1 MNIEFTARRA
11 RIHIGV
17 KELFEKKLEKLEKVL
32 PPDVQ
37 AHVILR
43 GENKGVSLEVTVV
56 GRHRTWTATEAGVD
70 QEAMAY
76 DVLDRI
82 EAQIRKTKAKVK
94 EGKKRSP
101 SVAKAGK
108 RAAEEA
114 EVEAEAP
121 KSRPAAALRPEKV
134 VARPTFEEDALHKFV
149 KWNRDVM
156 VYRDPSDETFRVL
169 YRRRDGTIGLLIP
182 T

>member
-1 MNIEFTARRA
+1 MNIEFTSRRA
-11 RIHIGV
+11 RLHSGV
-17 KELFEKKLEKLEKVL
+17 KELVEKKLQKLEKIL

-56 GRHRTWTATEAGVD
+56 GRQRTWTATEAGTD
-70 QEAMAY
+70 QEAMSY
-76 DVLDRI
+76 DVLERI

-94 EGKKRSP
+94 EEKKHQP
-101 SVAKAGK
+101 SVIKAAKGADEEP
-108 RAAEEA
+108 AEE
-114 EVEAEAP
+114 P
-121 KSRPAAALRPEKV
+121 KGRPAAALKAEKV
-134 VARPTFEEDALHKFV
+134 VARPTFEEDALHKFQ

-156 VYRDPSDETFRVL
+156 VYRDPADESFRVL

>member
-1 MNIEFTARRA
+1 MNIEFTSRRA
-11 RIHIGV
+11 RLNVRV
-17 KELFEKKLEKLEKVL
+17 KELFEKKLGKLDKVL

-56 GRHRTWTATEAGVD
+56 GRQRTWTATEAGVD
-70 QEAMAY
+70 QEALAH
-76 DVLDRI
+76 DVLERI
-82 EAQIRKTKAKVK
+82 EAQIRKSKAKVK
-94 EGKKRSP
+94 EEKKHRP
-101 SVAKAGK
+101 SALMAGK
-108 RAAEEA
+108 GAAEEA
-114 EVEAEAP
+114 AEEP
-121 KSRPAAALRPEKV
+121 KSQSRAAAALRPEVV

-156 VYRDPSDETFRVL
+156 VYRDPSDESFRVL
-169 YRRRDGTIGLLIP
+169 YRRRDGTIGLLLP

>member
-1 MNIEFTARRA
+1 MNIEFTSRRA
-11 RIHIGV
+11 RLHSGV
-17 KELFEKKLEKLEKVL
+17 KELIEKKLEKLVKVL

-56 GRHRTWTATEAGVD
+56 GRQRTWTATEVGTD

-76 DVLDRI
+76 DVLERI
-82 EAQIRKTKAKVK
+82 EAQVRKTKAKVK
-94 EGKKRSP
+94 DEKKHRP
-101 SVAKAGK
+101 SAIKGPK
-108 RAAEEA
+108 GAEE
-114 EVEAEAP
+114 EPPEEP
-121 KSRPAAALRPEKV
+121 KSRRPAALKAETV

-156 VYRDPSDETFRVL
+156 VFRDPSDESFRVL
-169 YRRRDGTIGLLIP
+169 YRRRDGSIGLLAP

>member
-1 MNIEFTARRA
+1 MNIEFTSRRA
-11 RIHIGV
+11 RLHSGV
-17 KELFEKKLEKLEKVL
+17 KELIEKKLEKLEKVL

-56 GRHRTWTATEAGVD
+56 GRQRTWTATEAGTD

-76 DVLDRI
+76 DVLERI

-94 EGKKRSP
+94 EEKKHGP
-101 SVAKAGK
+101 SVIKAAKGVD
-108 RAAEEA
+108 EEP
-114 EVEAEAP
+114 VEEP
-121 KSRPAAALRPEKV
+121 KARRAAALKPEKV
-134 VARPTFEEDALHKFV
+134 VGRPTFEEDALHKFQ

-156 VYRDPSDETFRVL
+156 VYRDPSDESLRIL
-169 YRRRDGTIGLLIP
+169 YRRRDGSIGLLIP

>member
-11 RIHIGV
+11 RLHTGV
-17 KELFEKKLEKLEKVL
+17 KKLVETKLGKLEKVL

-43 GENKGVSLEVTVV
+43 GENKGISLEMTVV
-56 GRHRTWTATEAGVD
+56 GRQKTWTAAVTGVD
-70 QEAMAY
+70 QESMAHE
-76 DVLDRI
+76 VLDRI
-82 EAQIRKTKAKVK
+82 EAQVKKTKARVK
-94 EGKKRSP
+94 EEKKHRP
-101 SVAKAGK
+101 SATRGSAPL
-108 RAAEEA
+108 AAREKDEETG
-114 EVEAEAP
+114 AP
-121 KSRPAAALRPEKV
+121 TRPALRPETV

-156 VYRDPSDETFRVL
+156 VFRDPSDESFRVL
-169 YRRRDGTIGLLIP
+169 FRRRDGSIGLLIP